1 MDWKKE
7 IKLSDLLPG
16 KGKSDPAEAWSED
29 GAETEKEDKPK
40 RKPSLG
46 RGPKEEKQ
54 SKPKHSKQ
62 PQRKHTPVKKDGR
75 ARHKRLVG
83 LKIGGSQLAAAQ
95 VTNNGLP
102 ELVRVAREALDH
114 GIVMGGELREPDA
127 LAAALKKFFKA
138 HKLPRSGVRLGIASN
153 RIGVR
158 VFEISGIE
166 DPKQLDNAIRFRA
179 QETLPIPL
187 EETVLD
193 YHVLGEHVDAEG
205 TWVQRVL
212 LVVAYR
218 DLVERYV
225 AVCKKAGL
233 KIVGVDLEA
242 FALLRSLGDRPADGA
257 NAAVVVVSIGHDRS
271 TLAVSNGST
280 CEFTRVIEWG
290 GSKLDVAIARALNK
304 TPSEVVALKRSL
316 SLLEPEES
324 IEDVSAERA
333 VALRSAVQHE
343 LQTLAREL
351 ISSLQFYQGQPGS
364 LGIGEIVITGGTSEL
379 PGIDAELA
387 RLIGVAVRIGDPLS
401 RVKRGKKLGENGQIG
416 SYAVAIGLAIE

>member
-7 IKLSDLLPG
+7 IKLSDLLPSRA
-16 KGKSDPAEAWSED
+16 KSDPAEAWGDVED
-29 GAETEKEDKPK
+29 TEQQEKPK
-40 RKPSLG
+40 RKLSLG
-46 RGPKEEKQ
+46 RGPKQEKQ
-54 SKPKHSKQ
+54 SKPAKQAKQ
-62 PQRKHTPVKKDGR
+62 PKRKPAPMKKDGR

-102 ELVRVAREALDH
+102 ELVRVARESLDH
-114 GIVMGGELREPDA
+114 GIIMGGELREPDA
-127 LAAALKKFFKA
+127 LASALKRFFRA
-138 HKLPRSGVRLGIASN
+138 HKLPKSGVRLGIASN

-158 VFEISGIE
+158 VFEISGID

-187 EETVLD
+187 EEAVLD
-193 YHVLGEHVDAEG
+193 YHLLGEHVDAEG
-205 TWVQRVL
+205 TRVQRVL

-225 AVCKKAGL
+225 AACKKAGL
-233 KIVGVDLEA
+233 KLAGVDLEA

-257 NAAVVVVSIGHDRS
+257 NAAVIVVSIGHDRS

-316 SLLEPEES
+316 SLLDDGP
-324 IEDVSAERA
+324 IADVSEERA
-333 VALRSAVQHE
+333 VAVRSALQHE

-387 RLIGVAVRIGDPLS
+387 RLIGVTVRIGDPLS
-401 RVKRGKKLGENGQIG
+401 RVKRGKKLGDHAQLGPF
-416 SYAVAIGLAIE
+416 AVAIGLGIE